1 MFAFSRQPISIHCQ
15 LTSVKQLRNMLCNTM
30 NTYRRHYRR
39 LLRFFVLELFQKVTQ
54 LVLQEVGL
62 FHILNLYVIL
72 EGKQV
77 H

>member
-1 MFAFSRQPISIHCQ
+1 
-15 LTSVKQLRNMLCNTM
+15 MLCNTM
-30 NTYRRHYRR
+30 NTYRRHYRC
-39 LLRFFVLELFQKVTQ
+39 LLIFFVLELFQKVTQ

-77 H
+77 HERTWSVK